1 MPVTDLPSLIARF
14 GSPLY
19 VYDVEVVRAAYR
31 AFEAAFPYA
40 PRACHYAIVC
50 NKNPHLVRALAA
62 MGAGV
67 HANTPGDAFAA
78 LAAGLPADRI
88 VYSGTN
94 LDAADLDFLLARGI
108 RANLDSL
115 DQLRAWLAARAAHPE
130 SPAGVGL
137 RLAIDDPQVAN
148 RIGVAPE
155 DVPAAVQLAQAAGAR
170 IEGLHMYAGTNTRRP
185 DRFVACF
192 DAMIAAAADLPDLVY
207 LDLGGG
213 YGVAY
218 REGHAPLDLPALG
231 AAITQRMEALSAA
244 RGRPIQLLL
253 EPGRLLVAQAGTLYT
268 RVVSVKERGGR
279 RFVGVDATVGN
290 IVVESVY
297 HPYHRVEA
305 LQAGPDLDLPTD
317 VCGNTTHTRD
327 FLGRDLRLPA
337 LAPGDLLA
345 LHDVG
350 AYGYAMSSHFLNRPR
365 PAEVVCDGDD
375 VVLST
380 RRETFAD
387 LLSTWVTS

>member
-1 MPVTDLPSLIARF
+1 MASNAQDLVKQF

-19 VYDVEVVRAAYR
+19 VYDVEAVRMAYR
-31 AFEAAFPYA
+31 TFETAFPYA
-40 PRACHYAIVC
+40 QKTSHYAIVC

-62 MGAGV
+62 LGAGV

-78 LAAGLPADRI
+78 LVAGLPADQI

-94 LDAADLDFLLARGI
+94 LDAADLDFLLTRAI

-115 DQLRAWLAARAAHPE
+115 DQLRAWLVARAAHPGAH
-130 SPAGVGL
+130 AGVGL
-137 RLAIDDPQVAN
+137 RLAVDDPQVAN

-155 DVPAAVQLAQAAGAR
+155 DVPAAVQLAQAVGVR

-192 DAMIAAAADLPDLVY
+192 DAVIAASAHLPDLAY

-279 RFVGVDATVGN
+279 RFHRGLGPELHRPRRVREEGARVRRRSSRLPRRPGMGLQAADGDWEGPGWFVAALRATKPGGRMQKA
-290 IVVESVY
+290 
-297 HPYHRVEA
+297 RVEA
-305 LQAGPDLDLPTD
+305 RHVGLASAG
-317 VCGNTTHTRD
+317 V
-327 FLGRDLRLPA
+327 
-337 LAPGDLLA
+337 LA
-345 LHDVG
+345 
-350 AYGYAMSSHFLNRPR
+350 
-365 PAEVVCDGDD
+365 
-375 VVLST
+375 
-380 RRETFAD
+380 
-387 LLSTWVTS
+387 